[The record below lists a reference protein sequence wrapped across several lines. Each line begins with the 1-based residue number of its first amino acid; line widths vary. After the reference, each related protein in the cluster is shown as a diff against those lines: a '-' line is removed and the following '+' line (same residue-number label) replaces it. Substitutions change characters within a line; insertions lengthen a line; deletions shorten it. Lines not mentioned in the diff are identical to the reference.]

1 MIMNHNTFSLSAET
15 GVLGGRTRRPFLL
28 AGLVLALAGCS
39 MTPEYRQPAAPVPQT
54 ISDTT
59 AATQAADQA
68 AFNLQGWRQ
77 VFVDPQLQRLIESGL
92 EENRNLREAVLNVDA
107 ARAQYRIR
115 RSELLPNVGV
125 YGEGARQRTPADLSP
140 TGTTAIGGQY
150 AAGGLASYEADFFGR
165 VRSLSTEALERYL
178 ATEEARRT
186 AHISLVSEI
195 AGAYLSWVID
205 SQLLELAQQ
214 TQATR
219 ERTVDLVERQYQVG
233 VATQLDLSQAKG
245 ALHDARSNTAQF
257 DRLVQQDINAL
268 QLLTGSTERLTLN
281 TAPKDIHTVVQL
293 AGIPSSL
300 PSNVLLNRPD
310 VLAAEHEIRAANGS
324 IGAARAA
331 FFPRILLTGTAGTAS
346 ADLSNLFSGGTGAWS
361 FLPRLD
367 LPIFDFG
374 NRQANLDLATVQRDI
389 RIARYERS
397 IQTGFREVADALVAR
412 SRYVE
417 QLSAQ
422 EDLVEEAERTYLLSM
437 RRYETGVDSF
447 LQVLDAQ
454 RTLFDAQKALL
465 ATRLQQQANL
475 VQLYRS
481 LGGGWEEGVP
491 GEVAVTAPPAGETP
505 DV

>member
-1 MIMNHNTFSLSAET
+1 MIITPNSSSARVDT
-15 GVLGGRTRRPFLL
+15 GALRRRQPSFLL

-39 MTPEYRQPAAPVPQT
+39 MTPEYRQPAIPVPQSIDDAST
-54 ISDTT
+54 KSDAGNQTGFT
-59 AATQAADQA
+59 
-68 AFNLQGWRQ
+68 LQGWKQ
-77 VFVDPQLQRLIESGL
+77 VFVDPQLQHLIESGL
-92 EENRNLREAVLNVDA
+92 EQNRNLREAILNVDA

-115 RSELLPNVGV
+115 RSDLLPNVGI
-125 YGEGARQRTPADLSP
+125 YGEGGRQRVPADLSP
-140 TGTTAIGGQY
+140 SGATTTGGQY
-150 AAGGLASYEADFFGR
+150 AAGGMASYELDFFGR
-165 VRSLSTEALERYL
+165 VRGLSTEALERYL
-178 ATEEARRT
+178 ATEDARRT
-186 AHISLVSEI
+186 AHISLVAEI
-195 AGAYLSWVID
+195 AHAYLNWVVD

-219 ERTVDLVERQYQVG
+219 ERTVDLVERQYRVG

-257 DRLVQQDINAL
+257 GRLVQQDINAL
-268 QLLTGSTERLTLN
+268 QLLTGSTENLTLE
-281 TAPKDIHTVVQL
+281 AVPDDVHAVVQL

-300 PSNVLLNRPD
+300 PSTVLLNRPD
-310 VLAAEHEIRAANGS
+310 VLAAEHEIKAANGS

-331 FFPRILLTGTAGTAS
+331 FFPRIVLTGTAGTAS

-389 RIARYERS
+389 RIARYERTL
-397 IQTGFREVADALVAR
+397 QTGFREVADALVAR

-417 QLSAQ
+417 QLAAQ
-422 EDLVEEAERTYLLSM
+422 EDLVEEAERTHSLSM

-465 ATRLQQQANL
+465 ASRLQQQSNL

-481 LGGGWEEGVP
+481 LGGGWEEAVP
-491 GEVAVTAPPAGETP
+491 AVATEGSAGGTAPGG
-505 DV
+505 